1 MTRIIPVGIL
11 IVLLAG
17 CAAGERP
24 ELLRPRAV
32 QTERDVYVT
41 GYRSDPAAL
50 REWQDAGRR
59 ALRSG
64 LHVAPGFRERVRFPA
79 ADPHAVAYR
88 FALVRGQAVHVSIAS
103 LGGDPTVFPDVFHS
117 VGGDIFRPVH
127 TRSASARGVAFVATT
142 DGEYVVR
149 IQPPVGAGATID
161 VAVEGGVS
169 IGFPVSGGA
178 MSDVGSSFGD
188 PRDGGARAHE
198 GVDIFAPR
206 GTPVLA
212 AADGFIRQARN
223 TPTGGLVIWQA
234 DASNELTYYYAHL
247 DELHAREGTY
257 VHAGETIGTVGNTGN
272 ARGVRPHLH
281 FAVYR
286 PGRVALD
293 PAPLLAA
300 RTVRHDNVRAIDGRH
315 LGSFVHVS
323 GDGVR
328 LRGSP
333 SLAGPIIRELER
345 DSRVLV
351 LGDSG
356 DWQRVVLSDGTTG
369 FIAAHLTTADADME

>member
-1 MTRIIPVGIL
+1 MTRIIPAGIV
-11 IVLLAG
+11 IMLLAG

-24 ELLRPRAV
+24 ELLRPRV
-32 QTERDVYVT
+32 VRTERDVYVSS
-41 GYRSDPAAL
+41 YRSDPAAL
-50 REWQDAGRR
+50 RAWQSAGRR

-64 LHVAPGFRERVRFPA
+64 LEVAPGFRERVRFPS

-88 FALVRGQAVHVSIAS
+88 FALVRGQVVEVRIDRVAGAGT
-103 LGGDPTVFPDVFHS
+103 LFPDVFHH
-117 VGGDIFRPVH
+117 VGGEIFRPVH
-127 TRSASARGVAFVATT
+127 TRSASASGLAFAATA
-142 DGEYVVR
+142 DGEYVLR
-149 IQPPVGAGATID
+149 IQPPVGAGGTID
-161 VAVEGGVS
+161 VVVNGGVS
-169 IGFPVSGGA
+169 LAFPVAGGG
-178 MSDVGSSFGD
+178 MRDVGSSFGD
-188 PRDGGARAHE
+188 PRDGGARSHE

-234 DASNELTYYYAHL
+234 DASSELTYYYAHL

-257 VHAGETIGTVGNTGN
+257 VRAGETIGTVGNTGN
-272 ARGVRPHLH
+272 ARGVAPHLH

-286 PGRVALD
+286 PGTIPLD

-300 RTVRHDNVRAIDGRH
+300 RTVRHDNVRAIDGRL
-315 LGSFVHVS
+315 LGSFVIVS

-328 LRGSP
+328 LRSSP
-333 SLAGPIIRELER
+333 SFAGPVIRELAP

-356 DWQRVVLSDGTTG
+356 DWQRVVLADGTTG
-369 FIAAHLTTADADME
+369 FIAIHLATAEADM